1 MHHKE
6 KTGWIKHIDFIILD
20 MICLQ
25 LAFVAAYFLRFGI
38 YNPYENIAYRSV
50 AVVLALAQLI
60 MTVFGNNF
68 KNVLRRG
75 IFAELM
81 ATVKLGTYVTLFG
94 IGYLFLVKAGDG
106 FSRMIM
112 FLTGVIFVII
122 SYFVRLLW
130 RVVLKRRYA
139 RKEGNKSLLVITTSD
154 KVEHVLER
162 VKQNVFHHY
171 QVTGMALL
179 DENHKGETLHGVEV
193 VANASDVVDYV
204 CRSWVDEVFI
214 NVEKEGCFPQE
225 MLDAFNEM
233 GVTTHVKL
241 EGLDNPFHREQTVQ
255 RVAGYSVLTYSVA
268 SIPENQLAMKRVLD
282 IFGGIVGCLL
292 CVILILILGPII
304 FIASPGPIF
313 FTQTRI
319 GQNGKTFKI
328 YKFRSMYMDAEKRK
342 AELMA
347 QNDVS
352 DGMMFKMKNDPRII
366 KGIGHF
372 IRKTS
377 LDEFPQFLNVLKGDM
392 SLVGTRP
399 PTVEEWMKYDLHHRL
414 RMAMRPG
421 ITGLWQVSGR
431 SDIKEFEEVVKLDAE
446 YIANWSF
453 GTDLKIILK
462 TIGVIL
468 RGDGAR

>member
-6 KTGWIKHIDFIILD
+6 KTGWIKHIDFILLD

-25 LAFVAAYFLRFGI
+25 LAFVAAYFLRLGVA
-38 YNPYENIAYRSV
+38 NPYKSSDYRSV
-50 AVVLALAQLI
+50 AVVLALAQFMLA
-60 MTVFGNNF
+60 VFGNNF

-75 IFAELM
+75 FFVELM

-94 IGYLFLVKAGDG
+94 IGYLFLVKAGGG

-112 FLTGVIFVII
+112 FLSGII
-122 SYFVRLLW
+122 YVLLAYFIRLIW
-130 RVVLKRRYA
+130 RAVLKKRYA
-139 RKEGNKSLLVITTSD
+139 RREGNKSLLVITTSD
-154 KVEHVLER
+154 KAERVLER
-162 VKQNVFHHY
+162 IKEHGFHEY
-171 QVTGMALL
+171 QLTGMVLL
-179 DENHKGETLHGVEV
+179 DEDHKGETLYNVEV
-193 VANASDVVDYV
+193 VAGAEDVVDYV

-214 NVEKEGCFPQE
+214 NVEKEGCFSQE

-233 GVTTHVKL
+233 GVTTHLKL
-241 EGLDNPFHREQTVQ
+241 DGLDNPFHREQTVQ
-255 RVAGYSVLTYSVA
+255 RVAGYSVLTYSVV
-268 SIPENQLAMKRVLD
+268 SIPENQMAMKRVLD

-292 CVILILILGPII
+292 CGILILILGPII

-319 GQNGKTFKI
+319 GRNGKTFKI

-342 AELMA
+342 AELEA
-347 QNDVS
+347 ENEVS
-352 DGMMFKMKNDPRII
+352 DGMMFKMKDDPRII

-399 PTVEEWMKYDLHHRL
+399 PTVDEWMKYDLHHRL
-414 RMAMRPG
+414 RMTMRPG

-468 RGDGAR
+468 KGDGAR